1 MELRSC
7 GDSDV
12 LCKERAKLEASNAE
26 IDRLFMSLY
35 EDKSKGI
42 LTEQR
47 FVSMTVQLENEQA
60 QNKARIREILGE
72 ISSADRQSKDIR
84 LFMEQIKQYA
94 TI

>member
-1 MELRSC
+1 
-7 GDSDV
+7 
-12 LCKERAKLEASNAE
+12 
-26 IDRLFMSLY
+26 MSLY

-72 ISSADRQSKDIR
+72 ISSADRQSKDIC